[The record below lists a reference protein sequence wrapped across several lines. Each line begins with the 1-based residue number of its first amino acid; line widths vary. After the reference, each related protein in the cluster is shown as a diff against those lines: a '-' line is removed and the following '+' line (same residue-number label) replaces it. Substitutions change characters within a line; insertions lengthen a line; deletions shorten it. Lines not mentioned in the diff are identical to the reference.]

1 MSEDA
6 ASNRAT
12 IMADGAN
19 HHEYGTPDA
28 DGDTH
33 QTANTVHSRLRANS
47 SIMHIKKLLVANR
60 GEIPIRIFRTAH
72 ELSLQTVAV
81 FSYEDRMGMH
91 RQKAD
96 EAYVIG
102 KRGQYTPVAAYL
114 AGDEII
120 KIALAHGKSIY
131 FNFPIAELQNVLGVC
146 SYMHSWPPTTSTL
159 RHRRDGAV
167 HAFFPFQSGC
177 PDDLVGFLFC
187 LSPPSVNAN
196 ISNQTST

>member
-1 MSEDA
+1 MSEEA
-6 ASNRAT
+6 VSNREN

-28 DGDTH
+28 DGHTH

-47 SIMHIKKLLVANR
+47 SIMHLKKLLVANR

-120 KIALAHGKSIY
+120 KIALAHGKSICFY
-131 FNFPIAELQNVLGVC
+131 SHFPELLEGL
-146 SYMHSWPPTTSTL
+146 TSF
-159 RHRRDGAV
+159 GAV
-167 HAFFPFQSGC
+167 VNFQSSRRQNTSKMGRFM
-177 PDDLVGFLFC
+177 PFLHSDLGNLEDYVESRIFFVTNHRTTTILHC
-187 LSPPSVNAN
+187 
-196 ISNQTST
+196 

>member
-1 MSEDA
+1 MSEEA
-6 ASNRAT
+6 VSNRQT

-120 KIALAHGKSIY
+120 KIALAHGKSI
-131 FNFPIAELQNVLGVC
+131 FFDFVSSRLLEDFWHLA
-146 SYMHSWPPTTSTL
+146 SF
-159 RHRRDGAV
+159 GAIV
-167 HAFFPFQSGC
+167 GFQSSQRKMLARWSC
-177 PDDLVGFLFC
+177 ACFMPLQ
-187 LSPPSVNAN
+187 S
-196 ISNQTST
+196 SNSEHHVES

>member
-1 MSEDA
+1 MSEEA
-6 ASNRAT
+6 VSNRQT

-120 KIALAHGKSIY
+120 KIALAHGKSILFY
-131 FNFPIAELQNVLGVC
+131 FSFSEHSEDFGCLASLGATYCRLPIVSTSNAGKMELCMSFLIPVLTFRK
-146 SYMHSWPPTTSTL
+146 SFRNLTFLPTTKMPISK
-159 RHRRDGAV
+159 HR
-167 HAFFPFQSGC
+167 
-177 PDDLVGFLFC
+177 
-187 LSPPSVNAN
+187 
-196 ISNQTST
+196 

>member
-1 MSEDA
+1 MADFG

-19 HHEYGTPDA
+19 NHEYGTPDA

-47 SIMHIKKLLVANR
+47 SIMHLNKLLVANR

-120 KIALAHGKSIY
+120 KIALAHGKFQDFS
-131 FNFPIAELQNVLGVC
+131 LMDRVLPKKLGIQ
-146 SYMHSWPPTTSTL
+146 SSHL
-159 RHRRDGAV
+159 GRLGRDGAAITLG
-167 HAFFPFQSGC
+167 HMHGIIA
-177 PDDLVGFLFC
+177 
-187 LSPPSVNAN
+187 
-196 ISNQTST
+196 

>member
-1 MSEDA
+1 MVDTAATNKVEDTSA
-6 ASNRAT
+6 V
-12 IMADGAN
+12 ADDD
-19 HHEYGTPDA
+19 YGTPHA

-33 QTANTVHSRLRANS
+33 STANTVHQRLRANS
-47 SIMHIKKLLVANR
+47 SIMQLKKLLVANR

-81 FSYEDRMGMH
+81 YSYEDRLSMH

-120 KIALAHGKSIY
+120 KIAKAHG
-131 FNFPIAELQNVLGVC
+131 ELLLASRWRHVL
-146 SYMHSWPPTTSTL
+146 
-159 RHRRDGAV
+159 
-167 HAFFPFQSGC
+167 
-177 PDDLVGFLFC
+177 
-187 LSPPSVNAN
+187 
-196 ISNQTST
+196 I

>member
-1 MSEDA
+1 
-6 ASNRAT
+6 
-12 IMADGAN
+12 MADGAN

-131 FNFPIAELQNVLGVC
+131 LHSDFTSPWRFFGVL
-146 SYMHSWPPTTSTL
+146 
-159 RHRRDGAV
+159 DFFFGAV
-167 HAFFPFQSGC
+167 VGIHSSQVKCWQDVAVHVFYPLRFFYLEHYVGP
-177 PDDLVGFLFC
+177 LVFVFHHPTMLT
-187 LSPPSVNAN
+187 N
-196 ISNQTST
+196 

>member
-1 MSEDA
+1 MTDVAETNKVTEQNQSRD
-6 ASNRAT
+6 
-12 IMADGAN
+12 
-19 HHEYGTPDA
+19 YGSPHA

-33 QTANTVHSRLRANS
+33 HLANTVHARLRANS
-47 SIMHIKKLLVANR
+47 SVMQLKKILVANR

-81 FSYEDRMGMH
+81 FSYEDRLSMH

-120 KIALAHGKSIY
+120 KIAKQHGKCDFLCYLDEDASLRLHC
-131 FNFPIAELQNVLGVC
+131 FCQDMAGCFKEWEEQRRLGGLGVWETSGPVREPDKMLTRSARRC
-146 SYMHSWPPTTSTL
+146 QPHPPRL
-159 RHRRDGAV
+159 R
-167 HAFFPFQSGC
+167 FPE
-177 PDDLVGFLFC
+177 
-187 LSPPSVNAN
+187 
-196 ISNQTST
+196 

>member
-1 MSEDA
+1 MDKTAPRDSHLLPTMTDVAET
-6 ASNRAT
+6 NRVVAGG
-12 IMADGAN
+12 D
-19 HHEYGTPDA
+19 EYGTPHA

-33 QTANTVHSRLRANS
+33 STRNTVHQRLRANS
-47 SIMHIKKLLVANR
+47 SIMQLKKILVANR

-81 FSYEDRMGMH
+81 FSYEDRLSMH

-120 KIALAHGKSIY
+120 KIAKQHGES
-131 FNFPIAELQNVLGVC
+131 
-146 SYMHSWPPTTSTL
+146 
-159 RHRRDGAV
+159 
-167 HAFFPFQSGC
+167 
-177 PDDLVGFLFC
+177 
-187 LSPPSVNAN
+187 
-196 ISNQTST
+196 